1 MTIKK
6 DRLIQPDFAFQY
18 RKNEF
23 SVEGIP
29 LSDLVDRYGS
39 PLYVYSGKAIR
50 ESYTRLKKSL
60 KGMPVQICYAVKANS
75 NLSILKFLRDLGAG
89 CDLVSHGEWKRA
101 ELAGIPRDLRVLSG
115 VAKTAAELD
124 ELLQL
129 PNAGVGSIHVESVM
143 EFELIQLLANY
154 RKRPVT
160 VAFRYN
166 PDVDAKTHDKISTGR
181 RKDKF
186 GLTREEILDLC
197 VNFAQDDF
205 VRIAGISIHIGSQI
219 TSLKPYEQ
227 AFKILSRLCDEVEEH
242 LGRALD
248 YVDLGGG
255 IGVPYRPGE
264 ESLSLDEFGALVRKY
279 FYSDS
284 GARGSSGASNA
295 NSSSKA
301 GYGVAGIY
309 GKNARGANGRKMKKI
324 LLEPGRSLMANAGVL
339 VSDVVYSKVRGN
351 HRTLILDAGMNDLM
365 RPALYDAY
373 HGIVAVHQSREI
385 KMAKWDVVGG
395 ICETSDYFARER
407 PLAVEGLPGERVAI
421 LSAGAYGFSMS
432 NSYNTR
438 PQVAEVLVDQ
448 GKVKLIRKRQ
458 TFQDLVGLE

>member
-1 MTIKK
+1 MTIMK

-50 ESYTRLKKSL
+50 ESYSRLKKSL

-154 RKRPVT
+154 RKSPVT

-197 VNFAQDDF
+197 VNFGQDDF

-264 ESLSLDEFGALVRKY
+264 ESLSLNEFGSLVRKY
-279 FYSDS
+279 FYSDN
-284 GARGSSGASNA
+284 GGSR
-295 NSSSKA
+295 A
-301 GYGVAGIY
+301 GH
-309 GKNARGANGRKMKKI
+309 GRKMKKI

>member
-23 SVEGIP
+23 TVEGIP
-29 LSDLVDRYGS
+29 LSGLVDRYGS

-50 ESYTRLKKSL
+50 ESYSRLKKSL
-60 KGMPVQICYAVKANS
+60 KGLPVQICYAVKANS
-75 NLSILKFLRDLGAG
+75 NISILKFLRELGAG

-166 PDVDAKTHDKISTGR
+166 PDVDAKTHEKISTGR

-197 VNFAQDDF
+197 VNYGQDDF
-205 VRIAGISIHIGSQI
+205 VHIAGISIHIGSQI

-227 AFKILSRLCDEVEEH
+227 AFKILSRLCDEVEDH

-264 ESLSLDEFGALVRKY
+264 ESLSLDEFAALVKKY
-279 FYSDS
+279 FHST
-284 GARGSSGASNA
+284 A
-295 NSSSKA
+295 K
-301 GYGVAGIY
+301 
-309 GKNARGANGRKMKKI
+309 NGRKMKKI

-339 VSDVVYSKVRGN
+339 VSDVVYSKIRGN

-373 HGIVAVHQSREI
+373 HGIVAVHQSNEI

-407 PLAVEGLPGERVAI
+407 PLQVEGLPGERVAI

-458 TFQDLVGLE
+458 SFQDLIALE